1 MLAFVFFDDTFRRER
16 SAVYVGTLRRRRQER
31 EKKERKLRELQEQQK
46 NGSRVTVIGDDK
58 QPAGNIPTEEKART
72 ELSED
77 VGTPKH
83 EPVSSASSTKDT
95 VFVHADGAGGMPTTS
110 PPVEAELKGIRLSLR
125 DVNPIRPMIN
135 AFRRPNNVAILT
147 ASGAFSSESGSTMY

>member
-46 NGSRVTVIGDDK
+46 NSSRVTVIGDDK
-58 QPAGNIPTEEKART
+58 KPAGDLQTEEKLR
-72 ELSED
+72 
-77 VGTPKH
+77 PKH
-83 EPVSSASSTKDT
+83 EPISSASSTKDT
-95 VFVHADGAGGMPTTS
+95 VFVHADSSEDTPTAS

-147 ASGAFSSESGSTMY
+147 ASGAFSSE